1 MAFDAYMTFQDPSG
15 GFMKGESQ
23 VKWSDTSPLAAG
35 MNSDNVFEIDDFNF
49 DLEQVVNIGSQSS
62 GGGAGRVTF
71 TPFTLNRKVDRASPT
86 FMTMCCAG
94 THFKQVSLA
103 LRRAGA
109 GASTTADAMTSGS
122 TFLRFDFALVL
133 VKTVS
138 WSGSDGDEAMKEE
151 LAFEYGAI
159 KFSYLQQD
167 FAGGGMTNAE
177 SMPIAQW
184 NRVWNNND
192 YANFLKTYAVKGSS

>member
-1 MAFDAYMTFQDPSG
+1 MAFDAYMIFTDPKG
-15 GFMKGESQ
+15 GNMKGESQ
-23 VKWSDTSPLAAG
+23 VDWKDSSPLAAG
-35 MNSDNVFEIDDFNF
+35 VTGSDVFEIDDFNF
-49 DLEQVVNIGSQSS
+49 DFEQTINIGSQSS
-62 GGGAGRVTF
+62 GGGAGKVTF
-71 TPFTLNRKVDRASPT
+71 NPFTVNRKVDRASPT

-94 THFKQVSLA
+94 THFKQVSLL

-109 GASTTADAMTSGS
+109 GATTTATTMSSGT

-159 KFSYLQQD
+159 KFRYLQQNPD
-167 FAGGGMTNAE
+167 GSYATSGTGAPVAM
-177 SMPIAQW
+177 W
-184 NRVWNNND
+184 NRVQNNND
-192 YANFLKTYAVKGSS
+192 YDTFVSTFAAKT